1 MPKLSQESKAMVIER
16 LSNALGA
23 AVGEVQKDPEFM
35 GRVVTTICTE
45 FGLDPMTS
53 MFIAGK
59 LKSVIKKGKE

>member
-1 MPKLSQESKAMVIER
+1 MASLGKDMVIER
-16 LSNALGA
+16 LRNALEA
-23 AVGEVQKDPEFM
+23 AVGEVREDPEFM

-59 LKSVIKKGKE
+59 LKSVIKK